1 MNDLRARK
9 RFKYTLAHTHTRA
22 RAHTHTR
29 KQKPL
34 QKNIFYLYL
43 LVLNGHDIYIRTIG
57 TFFRNVDRN
66 VSRVLPVSPRHVV
79 GWVLDD
85 DVGRAHWLSAT
96 PSRRR
101 FIEMADIRQLER
113 QAPVDANE

>member
-1 MNDLRARK
+1 MICVHK
-9 RFKYTLAHTHTRA
+9 RYLNTHAHTHR
-22 RAHTHTR
+22 HTHMKAKTSS
-29 KQKPL
+29 
-34 QKNIFYLYL
+34 KNIFYLYL
-43 LVLNGHDIYIRTIG
+43 LVLNGHDTYIKTTG

-66 VSRVLPVSPRHVV
+66 VSRVLPVSPRHIV

-85 DVGRAHWLSAT
+85 DVGRAHRLSAT

-113 QAPVDANE
+113 QAPVDAM